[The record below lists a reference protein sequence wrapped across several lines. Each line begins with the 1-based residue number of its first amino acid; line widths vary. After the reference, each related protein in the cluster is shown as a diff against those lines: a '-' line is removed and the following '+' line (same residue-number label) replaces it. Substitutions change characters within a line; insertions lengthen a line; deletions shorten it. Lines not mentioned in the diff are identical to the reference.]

1 MKETD
6 AVKASLLSDE
16 AHVAFI
22 KGVVETGKHDYSS
35 ADRTGEG
42 VTIYIKK
49 E

>member
-6 AVKASLLSDE
+6 VVKASLLSDE

-22 KGVVETGKHDYSS
+22 KGFQETGKHDYSH

-42 VTIYIKK
+42 VTIYTKK